1 MVMRVVSNTSPL
13 SNLAAIDKIDLLQQI
28 YPQILIPPTVH
39 TELIRF
45 PKIQPEIDTCLKS
58 GFLDIRQ
65 PTNTKLIQTLN
76 QPLDLGEA
84 EAIALAVEIK
94 ADRLLIDESL
104 GRGIAE
110 AYTLKIRGILG
121 ILVNAKEQ
129 GLLTAVKPLLDDL
142 IETAGFRVSN
152 GLYERILQA
161 AGEW

>member
-1 MVMRVVSNTSPL
+1 MRVVSNTSPL
-13 SNLAAIDKIDLLQQI
+13 SNLAAIGKIDLLQQQI
-28 YPQILIPPTVH
+28 YPQILIPPAVH

-45 PKIQPEIDTCLKS
+45 PKIQPAINACLKS
-58 GFLDIRQ
+58 RFLEIRK
-65 PTNTKLIQTLN
+65 PTNTELIQTLN

-129 GLLTAVKPLLDDL
+129 GLLTEVKPLLHEL
-142 IETAGFRVSN
+142 METAGFRVSN
-152 GLYERILQA
+152 GLYDRILQA
-161 AGEW
+161 AGEL

>member
-1 MVMRVVSNTSPL
+1 MQVVSNTSPL

-28 YPQILIPPTVH
+28 YPQILIPPAVH

-45 PKIQPEIDTCLKS
+45 PKIQPTINTCLKS
-58 GFLDIRQ
+58 GFLEIRQ
-65 PTNTKLIQTLN
+65 PTNTELIQTLN

-84 EAIALAVEIK
+84 EAIALAVEIE

-110 AYTLKIRGILG
+110 TYTLKIRGILG
-121 ILVNAKEQ
+121 ILVNAKKQ

-142 IETAGFRVSN
+142 MEAAGFRVSN

-161 AGEW
+161 AGEL